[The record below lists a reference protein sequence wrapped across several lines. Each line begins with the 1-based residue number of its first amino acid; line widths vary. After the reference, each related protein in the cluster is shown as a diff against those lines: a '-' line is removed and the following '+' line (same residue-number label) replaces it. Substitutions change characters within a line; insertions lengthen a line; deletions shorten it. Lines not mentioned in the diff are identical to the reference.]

1 MHGAVGSGAGG
12 WKWEDIEAEEAAGCD
27 QIPKYPRASPDFNAI
42 EGWWRRL
49 KIHLEQGEPIARESR
64 DAFLKRLRRAVN
76 YLNKNCRKE
85 GRVLCRNQK
94 VRARECRALSGA
106 RTRW

>member
-49 KIHLEQGEPIARESR
+49 KMHLEQGEPIAREPR
-64 DAFLKRLRRAVN
+64 CVPEAFAACCQLSQQKLPQRGPRAMQEPESAS
-76 YLNKNCRKE
+76 E
-85 GRVLCRNQK
+85 GV
-94 VRARECRALSGA
+94 
-106 RTRW
+106 